1 MGGIDQI
8 AQAADEGI
16 PEKELERIYAA
27 SHPSPGMDGPSYR
40 RRSGTVS
47 ISLGSSKH
55 GLTEPGHESRT
66 VHAVYPQLSSEQ
78 SSITHR

>member
-27 SHPSPGMDGPSYR
+27 SHPSPGM
-40 RRSGTVS
+40 
-47 ISLGSSKH
+47 GSSKH